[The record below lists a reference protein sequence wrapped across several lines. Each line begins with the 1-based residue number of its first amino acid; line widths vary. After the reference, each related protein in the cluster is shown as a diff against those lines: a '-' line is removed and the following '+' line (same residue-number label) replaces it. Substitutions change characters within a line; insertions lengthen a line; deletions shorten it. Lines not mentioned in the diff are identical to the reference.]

1 MKTYPHP
8 EITEWIARLKLF
20 WKDWVAKWF
29 EKQVQ
34 LTLNKWWAMYHIAE
48 GIQKELDYSLQK
60 DIDNHQD
67 IQAMTW
73 ELKEVIDTMT
83 LSRMPKEKIIY
94 TLRKVLDKYEW
105 EWREPLFLTN
115 IQPEQIK
122 PL

>member
-1 MKTYPHP
+1 
-8 EITEWIARLKLF
+8 
-20 WKDWVAKWF
+20 
-29 EKQVQ
+29 
-34 LTLNKWWAMYHIAE
+34 MYHIAE
-48 GIQKELDYSLQK
+48 GIQKELNHSLQK

-83 LSRMPKEKIIY
+83 MNRMTKEKIIY

-115 IQPEQIK
+115 IQAEQIK